1 MDKSTFKSSML
12 RLLEVD
18 VEGLTSES
26 KIKYIKKWIRE
37 YEQNKLGATTQ
48 SLVIQA
54 PKDDL
59 KIGKLVRDTL
69 AILVRQNVLTS
80 EKVRYL
86 LDERYCKT
94 TFDINYP
101 FLKKIERGVKESKQR
116 KINGYDRYWA
126 ETIRINQE
134 SYFVCNDWYD
144 RNRTKFI
151 KWVRDIESNL

>member
-1 MDKSTFKSSML
+1 MNKSTFKSSML
-12 RLLEVD
+12 RILEED
-18 VEGLTSES
+18 VEGLSPES
-26 KIKYIKKWIRE
+26 KIKYMKKWIRE
-37 YEQNKLGATTQ
+37 YEQKKSEATAQTPG
-48 SLVIQA
+48 IRE

-59 KIGKLVRDTL
+59 KIGKLVKNTL
-69 AILVRQNVLTS
+69 SILVRQNVLTP

-86 LDERYCKT
+86 MDERYCKT

-101 FLKKIERGVKESKQR
+101 FLKKVEKGVNESNQR

-134 SYFVCNDWYD
+134 NYFVCNDWYD

-151 KWVRDIESNL
+151 KWVREIESNM

>member
-1 MDKSTFKSSML
+1 ML
-12 RLLEVD
+12 RILEED
-18 VEGLTSES
+18 VEGLSPES
-26 KIKYIKKWIRE
+26 KIKYMKKWIRE
-37 YEQNKLGATTQ
+37 YEQKKFGATTQ
-48 SLVIQA
+48 SSFIQE

-59 KIGKLVRDTL
+59 KIGKLVRNTL
-69 AILVRQNVLTS
+69 SLLVRQNVLTP

-101 FLKKIERGVKESKQR
+101 FLKKVEKGVNESNQR

-126 ETIRINQE
+126 ETIRIYQE
-134 SYFVCNDWYD
+134 NYFVCNDWYD

-151 KWVRDIESNL
+151 KWVRDIESNT